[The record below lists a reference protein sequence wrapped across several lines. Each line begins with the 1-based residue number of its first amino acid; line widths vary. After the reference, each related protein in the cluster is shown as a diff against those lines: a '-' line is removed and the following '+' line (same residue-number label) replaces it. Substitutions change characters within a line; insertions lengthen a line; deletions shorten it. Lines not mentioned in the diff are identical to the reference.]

1 MGEPPVAGRRER
13 FAWCLFDFA
22 NSSFNTVVVT
32 FLWVTFFAQVL
43 VGDQILGDVYWA
55 RMLVI
60 TGLVVAVAS
69 PLLGALADRTAHKR
83 RYLIGFS
90 LVTIL
95 GTALLFFPDV
105 DPQLGRATS
114 QTLWFA
120 MIVFVVAN
128 ICFELAFVF
137 YNSFL
142 PQLGDEDTVGRL
154 SGKGWSFG
162 YVGGLLCLGLSLLLV
177 RVLLPD
183 TNHLNVRATNLLVA
197 GWFMVFAL
205 PMFLWVVDRPLDSP
219 APRQSIR
226 EAGKEVVRTLRA
238 LKDYPDLL
246 RLLIARL
253 VYNDAVIG
261 LIGLAG
267 LYMVGTLGMEGT
279 EVLIM
284 GIGLNVAAG
293 LGAFVFGFV
302 DDRAGSRFTILVS
315 LVLLISGTVLAIA
328 VPTVAGV
335 ALAATLVG
343 LGLGP
348 NQSAS
353 RSLMRRFVD
362 PRRSA
367 EFYGLFAL
375 SGKATV
381 WIAPLLFTLLRDAG
395 VSQRMALTPLIGMF
409 VVGLLLL
416 LTVNEKRGISR
427 AREAIRG
434 T

>member
-1 MGEPPVAGRRER
+1 MGEPPAAGRRQR

-22 NSSFNTVVVT
+22 NSSYNTVVVT
-32 FLWVTFFAQVL
+32 FLWVTFFAEAL
-43 VGDQILGDVYWA
+43 VGDKALGNRYWGT
-55 RMLVI
+55 MLVI
-60 TGLVVAVAS
+60 TGVVVAIAS

-83 RYLIGFS
+83 RYLVVFS
-90 LVTIL
+90 LVTII
-95 GTALLFFPDV
+95 GTALLFFPSV
-105 DPQLGRATS
+105 DPDLGRATD

-142 PQLGDEDTVGRL
+142 PQLGNEEAVGRL
-154 SGKGWSFG
+154 SGNGWAFG
-162 YVGGLLCLGLSLLLV
+162 YVGGLLCLGLSLLIYE
-177 RVLLPD
+177 VLLPD
-183 TNHLNVRATNLLVA
+183 TDGLNVRAANLLVA
-197 GWFMVFAL
+197 GWFLLFAL
-205 PMFLWVVDRPLDSP
+205 PMFLWVKDRSLDSP
-219 APRQSIR
+219 VPRQSLR
-226 EAGKEVVRTLRA
+226 EAGKGVMRTIRA
-238 LKDYPDLL
+238 LRHYPDLL

-253 VYNDAVIG
+253 VYNDAVIA
-261 LIGLAG
+261 LISLSG
-267 LYMVGTLGMEGT
+267 LYMIDTLAMDRSQILT
-279 EVLIM
+279 M

-293 LGAFVFGFV
+293 LGAFGFGFV
-302 DDRAGSRFTILVS
+302 DDRVGARFTILAS

-328 VPTVAGV
+328 VPTVTGFTG
-335 ALAATLVG
+335 AATLVG

-367 EFYGLFAL
+367 EFFGLFAL

-381 WIAPLLFTLLRDAG
+381 WIGPLLFTLLISAG
-395 VSQRMALTPLIGMF
+395 YSQRIALTPLIGMF

-416 LTVNEKRGISR
+416 VTVNEKRGILR
-427 AREAIRG
+427 ARQESREP
-434 T
+434 